1 MIFFW
6 VKENRRILIFITL
19 FFLMVMSFLVPGL
32 VWADGDGS
40 GGGNSGVTSLA
51 DSMGTG
57 WFNPESWVR
66 WLGASLYDI
75 SSYVLYLAA
84 IIFDNFL
91 AIGLSIKFY
100 NSEFVYS
107 AWASIRDIS
116 NIGFILGAIYVAS
129 LLVMDKQQWKGLLI
143 KLIVVIFVLNFSLFF
158 ARVIV
163 DAGNLTARVF
173 YNSISTEH
181 IDNGGVTEWLLG
193 SHFFIAERFY
203 GGAQGEAFKF
213 KSVAGAF
220 QSKLDPKTLI
230 GNNVIFDYF
239 VSKDNNE
246 TTSFLFIMLILICVN
261 LAIAKSLAAASFT
274 FIGRIVWII
283 YYMISAPFYFLSLFL
298 PLKSIPGGK
307 MDFYQGWLLPLLSRS
322 FCIVVYLFLIWLSL
336 LVLGAPAF
344 ESLTLEG
351 VSAPGGHPTTAKKLA
366 DLQNYMVP
374 LAAIFLIKAI
384 FVIIMLNKAQ
394 EVGSKMCEDGAN
406 TMGKLGAVAGGFLGG
421 VGKLGGSAVVR
432 RIVGRTLGKGIA
444 ESKWANRWAA
454 SGKNTTFGKLGKLS
468 LQAGMKM
475 ESLQFGGKSYN
486 EKFKE
491 RQEEEERIKRR
502 MTTENRRKR
511 SFAEYGLNLNKL
523 DSKEILGF
531 EDDKL
536 NKAYREAGEAEG
548 IGQQAWLDKNRNR
561 LGDITADQIMISK
574 DVIEKAKNKGKNI
587 ITRVPRKAV
596 DFLFPDRK
604 ESIEALE
611 NKQAGVSGVQKEM
624 KDVEDRRKEI
634 NKKIE
639 DRVRETDQVA
649 VGLNFAIESASSDV
663 DINQFLEENK
673 EKLSTLGIKEE
684 EIMKNFE
691 ELQGVRKEA
700 SVKRQGLVEEIQ
712 KAEIGD
718 TSGNIKGLREKL
730 TRAEKSMEDS
740 GAFVS
745 AGDKEMVGKLRE
757 QISKAKKSSEGLFKL
772 KDKLNQYD
780 IKISREE
787 ASLVGGLEKTIN
799 DANRRANEGVKEQ
812 YRPENDQLE
821 DEGQQLINEKREILE
836 EFAKGVKSED
846 RLTKESARSA

>member
-1 MIFFW
+1 MMFFW
-6 VKENRRILIFITL
+6 VKENRRIVIFLTLIFLMIMVFLIPELVRAGASSSSSGSAKDAKFFSPSSITGAVNVSVL
-19 FFLMVMSFLVPGL
+19 SI
-32 VWADGDGS
+32 
-40 GGGNSGVTSLA
+40 
-51 DSMGTG
+51 
-57 WFNPESWVR
+57 ESWLR
-66 WLGASLYDI
+66 YGTA
-75 SSYVLYLAA
+75 VLYELSSMILYLVAY
-84 IIFDNFL
+84 IFDNFL
-91 AIGLSIKFY
+91 AIGLSISFF
-100 NSEFVYS
+100 NTEFIFV
-107 AWASIRDIS
+107 AWSNLRDIV
-116 NIGFILGAIYVAS
+116 NLTFILGAIYVAF
-129 LLVMDKQQWKGLLI
+129 LLI
-143 KLIVVIFVLNFSLFF
+143 KGNSEAWKKSLIMLIVVVFIINFSLFF

-173 YNSISTEH
+173 YNTISIK
-181 IDNGGVTEWLLG
+181 IADKD
-193 SHFFIAERFY
+193 HFSVAKHFY
-203 GGAQGEAFKF
+203 KNEESFEF
-213 KSVAGAF
+213 KSVAAAF
-220 QSKLDPKTLI
+220 YQDLQPEKLI
-230 GNNVIFDYF
+230 NNGTVFNYF
-239 VSKDNNE
+239 VGTQS
-246 TTSFLFIMLILICVN
+246 SVAIFMLILGILIFTN
-261 LAIAKSLAAASFT
+261 LVIAKNLFSVSLMLIT
-274 FIGRIVWII
+274 RIVFII
-283 YYMISAPFYFLSLFL
+283 YYMVSAPFYFLALFL
-298 PLKSIPGGK
+298 PLGKITGGK
-307 MDFYQGWLLPLLSRS
+307 MEFYTGWLYPLLNKS
-322 FCIVVYLFLIWLSL
+322 FCIVTYLFLIWLAL
-336 LVLGAPAF
+336 LILKSPMAGDFTEIV
-344 ESLTLEG
+344 EG
-351 VSAPGGHPTTAKKLA
+351 LSAPTGDGEGKSVEHFSAMLPF
-366 DLQNYMVP
+366 V
-374 LAAIFLIKAI
+374 AIFIIKAL
-384 FVIIMLNKAQ
+384 FVVKMLDIAHKTASQ
-394 EVGSKMCEDGAN
+394 MCEDGIGSL
-406 TMGKLGAVAGGFLGG
+406 GKVGAFAGGTLG
-421 VGKLGGSAVVR
+421 VAGKLGGFAVAR
-432 RIVGRTLGKGIA
+432 RIVGRTLGKRIA
-444 ESKWANRWAA
+444 KSDWANRWAA
-454 SGKNTTFGKLGKLS
+454 SGKNTTLGKLGKLS

-536 NKAYREAGEAEG
+536 NKAYREAGEKGG

-561 LGDITADQIMISK
+561 IGDITADQIMISK
-574 DVIEKAKNKGKNI
+574 DVIEKAKNSGNNMA
-587 ITRVPRKAV
+587 TRTAIRAV